1 MTSLLIAAMY
11 LTIVSM
17 FSLSSPIDRSCLAN
31 DGSKPDVVSSI
42 FLSNNGDGEDEGET
56 GTFATLAEA
65 EPEAV
70 VVNDDDDN
78 DNCKGVLELYKH
90 DNHALLSSYNQAFAQ
105 EQFLTYEDITTGIS
119 IQFPSDWEKS
129 VNLDNFVTFR
139 AQPETDTRVYPAALG
154 LKIQDL
160 ASQNVS
166 LQEVTK
172 VQISELKATN
182 PNLKLLESTS
192 TTLAGKPA
200 HKVVF
205 SATDNNQVERK
216 AMQLW
221 TVIDDKAILI
231 TYKAQPDKYSSYL
244 PTIEKMINSLQVKS

>member
-1 MTSLLIAAMY
+1 MS
-11 LTIVSM
+11 TIVSSV
-17 FSLSSPIDRSCLAN
+17 FVIIILTSL
-31 DGSKPDVVSSI
+31 
-42 FLSNNGDGEDEGET
+42 
-56 GTFATLAEA
+56 
-65 EPEAV
+65 
-70 VVNDDDDN
+70 
-78 DNCKGVLELYKH
+78 
-90 DNHALLSSYNQAFAQ
+90 LLSSYIQAFAQ

-129 VNLDNFVTFR
+129 VNLDKFVTFR
-139 AQPETDTRVYPAALG
+139 APPETDTRVYPAALG

>member
-1 MTSLLIAAMY
+1 MS
-11 LTIVSM
+11 TIVSSV
-17 FSLSSPIDRSCLAN
+17 FVTIILTSL
-31 DGSKPDVVSSI
+31 
-42 FLSNNGDGEDEGET
+42 
-56 GTFATLAEA
+56 
-65 EPEAV
+65 
-70 VVNDDDDN
+70 
-78 DNCKGVLELYKH
+78 
-90 DNHALLSSYNQAFAQ
+90 LLSSYIQAFAQ
-105 EQFLTYEDITTGIS
+105 EQFLTYEAITTGIS

-192 TTLAGKPA
+192 TTLADKPA